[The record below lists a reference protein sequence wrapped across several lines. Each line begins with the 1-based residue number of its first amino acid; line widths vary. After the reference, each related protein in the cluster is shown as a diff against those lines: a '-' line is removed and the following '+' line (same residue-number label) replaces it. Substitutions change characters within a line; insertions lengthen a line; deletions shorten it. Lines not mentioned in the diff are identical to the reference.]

1 MRIGDLLALS
11 TFQGTTLVAG
21 AAGLEREVT
30 WAHVVDVPEPASWI
44 GAGQLLLT
52 TGYAWPRETE
62 AEREQIEALAARGLA
77 GIGLA
82 VPGYAEHFSQVAKD
96 AAERLAL
103 PLLEIPWDVPF
114 ARITEELHRAILAS
128 QQSLIARSE
137 AIHRA
142 LTRAAS
148 EGTTLADLARR
159 LGDSLKRAAAIEDP
173 HGQLLG
179 YFDPESA
186 AGHPQPE
193 LPLHELERGGL
204 LVELRESTVPVAV
217 PAVPDL
223 KTSGRLVCRIRVG
236 GALAGFVWL
245 SEGGEPFSELDRR
258 AVEHA
263 SLVAAL
269 HISHQREL
277 AQVETR
283 LGYASFL
290 SLLEAPGTTPQ
301 TLERAQLLGFDPKLV
316 YRAGIVLVDEA
327 LPLGRDAVMRRD
339 AIVERLRAHLVAGG
353 EERPKLG
360 VWLNRIPFLVPDHIG
375 LEGIA
380 AALQPDP
387 VRVVVGRPA
396 AGTDGVRASYGEAQ
410 QLLGYDGLERLA
422 RFEDVL
428 VPRVLLGDASA
439 RDGFLDELF
448 RPLQGHKGQSALRE
462 ALLCY
467 AEHGFAFRRTAAALG
482 VHPNTLR
489 YRLER
494 ASTLTGLALGE
505 PEARFRLQLAARLL
519 PLVSSRSDERTKK
532 KPVN

>member
-21 AAGLEREVT
+21 VAGREREVT
-30 WAHVVDVPEPASWI
+30 WAHVVDVPEPAAWV
-44 GAGQLLLT
+44 GEGQLLLT
-52 TGYAWPRETE
+52 TGYAWPHETN

-82 VPGYAEHFSQVAKD
+82 VPGYAEHFSQGAKN
-96 AAERLAL
+96 AADRLAL

-114 ARITEELHRAILAS
+114 ARITEELHRAILTS
-128 QQSLIARSE
+128 QQNLIARSE

-142 LTRAAS
+142 LTRAAG
-148 EGTTLADLARR
+148 EGTTLADLARH
-159 LGDSLKRAAAIEDP
+159 LSDSLKRAAAIEDP

-179 YFDPESA
+179 YHDPGA
-186 AGHPQPE
+186 AVGSTKPE
-193 LPLHELERGGL
+193 LALHELERAGL
-204 LVELRESTVPVAV
+204 LAQLRQSAVPVAV
-217 PAVPDL
+217 PAFPEL
-223 KTSGRLVCRIRVG
+223 RTTRRLVCPIRAG

-245 SEGGEPFSELDRR
+245 GEGSVPFSELDRR
-258 AVEHA
+258 AIEHA

-290 SLLEAPGTTPQ
+290 SLLEAPATTPQ

-316 YRAGIVLVDEA
+316 YRAGIVLLDEA

-339 AIVERLRAHLVAGG
+339 AIVERLRAHLVASG
-353 EERPKLG
+353 EVRPKLG
-360 VWLNRIPFLVPDHIG
+360 VWLNRIPFLVPDDID

-380 AALQPDP
+380 AALLPDP
-387 VRVVVGRPA
+387 VRLVVGRPA

-410 QLLGYDGLERLA
+410 QLLGYDGLARLA

-428 VPRVLLGDASA
+428 VPRVLLGDAAA

-448 RPLQGHKGQSALRE
+448 RPLEGHKGQAAMRE

-494 ASTLTGLALGE
+494 ASLLTGLALGE
-505 PEARFRLQLAARLL
+505 PDTRFRLQLAARLL
-519 PLVSSRSDERTKK
+519 PLLASHSDGRTKNK
-532 KPVN
+532 VRN